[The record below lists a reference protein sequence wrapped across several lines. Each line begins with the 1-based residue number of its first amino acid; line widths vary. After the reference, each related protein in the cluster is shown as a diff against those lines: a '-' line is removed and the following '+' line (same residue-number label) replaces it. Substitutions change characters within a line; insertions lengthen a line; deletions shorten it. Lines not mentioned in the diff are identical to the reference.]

1 MYIYCVYSAMLK
13 NPKQLA
19 NFTEKR
25 RKKSICNHF
34 LVCPLL
40 RSRNTG
46 TISDRSHYANPVPG
60 YYYVYTREIQF
71 SNTFIYTGNDKHMY
85 F

>member
-1 MYIYCVYSAMLK
+1 MSKIT
-13 NPKQLA
+13 KQLA
-19 NFTEKR
+19 NFTEKC

-46 TISDRSHYANPVPG
+46 TISDCSHYANQVPE
-60 YYYVYTREIQF
+60 YYYLYTRGIQY
-71 SNTFIYTGNDKHMY
+71 SYTFICTGNEMIA
-85 F
+85 